1 MLISESNLRKLIREF
16 IINEGP
22 SWDSFRYQTD
32 MMNKDKPLSTDS
44 VKVRSI
50 IRNQIISDVI
60 NLTSS
65 YVGQSYNQRSGNIDF
80 RDPKKNWHCQMS
92 EVRFKFKD
100 RKKAKSIQKEI
111 FENYKKVY
119 KDYVNADISKMI
131 EEKLYNGGKNS
142 DSLTASALLNKLS
155 RFEAFARMSK
165 DIIFVTTKSKKKVD
179 EGKINDLV
187 KQSLLSRL
195 NLMFGKIQNDLFI
208 HWYFASE
215 DRKHDESKR
224 RVDAYSP
231 DHFYEKED
239 FLKMRQVYDSAVMIC
254 REYFGGTEEDYSREI
269 TDDDYGLDDYES
281 EKQEGN
287 NAKLYN
293 KDDYLNYLDEII
305 DEDLSEDGKEEIR
318 LKVLEIFPNGF
329 EEAIR
334 KAKENYIKFSLES
347 EIEKLNNSYFKNI
360 ITEEDINSDHESLL
374 FVSGLRKDPNVKLP
388 RVRNPKRSK
397 RGMRLSHIENPD
409 SVYSYYFINV
419 FRGDD
424 RQFKNL
430 IDKVCERFE
439 DSNE

>member
-22 SWDSFRYQTD
+22 SWDSFRYQSD
-32 MMNKDKPLSTDS
+32 MTKDKPLSTDS

-80 RDPKKNWHCQMS
+80 RDPKKNWHCQMA

-179 EGKINDLV
+179 EDKINDLV

-208 HWYFASE
+208 PWDFASQ
-215 DRKHDESKR
+215 DDKHDESKR
-224 RVDAYSP
+224 KVDAYFP

-254 REYFGGTEEDYSREI
+254 REYFGGTEEDYNRDV

-281 EKQEGN
+281 EEHEGN
-287 NAKLYN
+287 ITKSYN

-360 ITEEDINSDHESLL
+360 ITEEDKNSDHESLL
-374 FVSGLRKDPNVKLP
+374 FVSGPRKDPDVNLP
-388 RVRNPKRSK
+388 RVRNPNRSK
-397 RGMRLSHIENPD
+397 KGSMRRKYIQNPE
-409 SVYSYYFINV
+409 SVYSFYFISV

-424 RQFKNL
+424 RQFMNL